1 MVGAMPAGLSYMYTG
16 AASVAGLIQ
25 LGEMNAA

>member
-1 MVGAMPAGLSYMYTG
+1 MMAGAMPVGLLYTG

-25 LGEMNAA
+25 LGEMNAT